1 MRITKRQLRRII
13 KEEKMKLLK
22 EQPLFD
28 TGSDVASDNQIA
40 KVAAKLGSMLGGY
53 PYRAT
58 AISDAM
64 KEVDLPEAADALMKS
79 FRSAQSYL
87 DNVYSDYDD

>member
-1 MRITKRQLRRII
+1 
-13 KEEKMKLLK
+13 
-22 EQPLFD
+22 
-28 TGSDVASDNQIA
+28 
-40 KVAAKLGSMLGGY
+40 MLGGY